1 MPLYADRVQET
12 TTTTGTGTI
21 TLAGAVTGFRAFQDA
36 VSVGDRVRYVI
47 TDGTDWEVGD
57 GALDTTTTLTRE
69 TVFSSSNSNALV
81 SFAAGTK
88 VAFIDIPAQDIAD
101 IGLAIALGAYRHSP

>member
-12 TTTTGTGTI
+12 TTTTGTGTV
-21 TLAGAVTGFRAFQDA
+21 TLAGAVVGFRAFQDA
-36 VSVGDRVRYVI
+36 VAVGDRVHYCI

-57 GALDTTTTLTRE
+57 GVLDTSTTLTRE
-69 TVFSSSNSNALV
+69 TVFSSSNSNTLV

-88 VAFIDIPAQDIAD
+88 IAYIDVPAVDVAN
-101 IGLAIALGAYRHSP
+101 IGLSIALAAFRHSP